1 MGGCHPFKDTD
12 TLKKDI
18 AESFNYLVNIGPKLA
33 EAIPAGS
40 GNHINYLSLTN
51 EKSLFW
57 APVASGEICDYF
69 QALDKRKAHGFDNLP
84 IRLLKDSAH
93 LISEPLS
100 YIFNL
105 SLENGVF
112 PDVLKQQKLLQFT
125 RKVLGKNQATTDQ
138 FQYCQ

>member
-1 MGGCHPFKDTD
+1 MFFFCEHWPEVSRSNSIRKRQSY
-12 TLKKDI
+12 
-18 AESFNYLVNIGPKLA
+18 E
-33 EAIPAGS
+33 
-40 GNHINYLSLTN
+40 LSVVKN

-57 APVASGEICDYF
+57 APVTSREICNYF
-69 QALDKRKAHGFDNLP
+69 HTLDRRKAHGFDNLP

-112 PDVLKQQKLLQFT
+112 PDVLKT
-125 RKVLGKNQATTDQ
+125 AKVTPIYKKR
-138 FQYCQ
+138 F